1 MKPCSAEQM
10 EVFGDRLSSHHLN
23 PFIDSAV
30 HNAHSILLPCVQ
42 FPPSTPFH
50 SIYVSSFMHQ
60 HLSFHLMGHFLRVVA
75 FLIKVAATCF
85 VMSVHAAPVITTI
98 AEEPFAYSGG
108 VSIGGLNGGSGWS
121 AAWTAGVRQHRTN
134 ATSLTLLGLSSSG
147 GKLVDNGN
155 AAQVSFNDRILPM
168 QSSGVVFVQFMAQF
182 GTQSGNGTP
191 QIRLFNSVT
200 NANAAAVGNNA
211 RCGSP
216 VFALFGP
223 DLVTGPCSAVAL
235 SSLSVI
241 VLRID
246 YTATS
251 TSMWVLPDFSGFD
264 YLNPPTPT
272 AVYAGL
278 AVPFDTV
285 QVVTRAPAMLDEL
298 RIFTVAAAPAPV
310 QPTPV
315 PFMSWTAL
323 GLLSGLVGLLGWR
336 RAGIFGLDRRTGCG

>member
-1 MKPCSAEQM
+1 MSTFAFRRA
-10 EVFGDRLSSHHLN
+10 VRLAGLALCAYLL
-23 PFIDSAV
+23 P
-30 HNAHSILLPCVQ
+30 AHS
-42 FPPSTPFH
+42 
-50 SIYVSSFMHQ
+50 
-60 HLSFHLMGHFLRVVA
+60 
-75 FLIKVAATCF
+75 
-85 VMSVHAAPVITTI
+85 APVTTVI
-98 AEEPFAYSGG
+98 AEEPFAYPGG

-155 AAQVSFNDRILPM
+155 TAQVSVNARTLPM
-168 QSSGVVFVQFMAQF
+168 QSSGVVFVQFLAQF
-182 GTQSGNGTP
+182 GTQSANGTP

-200 NANAAAVGNNA
+200 NANAAAVGNNGQ
-211 RCGSP
+211 CNSP

-264 YLNPPTPT
+264 YLNPPAPT

-285 QVVTRAPAMLDEL
+285 QVVTRAPALLDEL
-298 RIFTVAAAPAPV
+298 RIFTVAAAPAPAPA

-336 RAGIFGLDRRTGCG
+336 RAGIFRA

>member
-1 MKPCSAEQM
+1 M
-10 EVFGDRLSSHHLN
+10 VGYLLRLATL
-23 PFIDSAV
+23 I
-30 HNAHSILLPCVQ
+30 
-42 FPPSTPFH
+42 
-50 SIYVSSFMHQ
+50 
-60 HLSFHLMGHFLRVVA
+60 
-75 FLIKVAATCF
+75 IKVAATMCF
-85 VMSVHAAPVITTI
+85 AMSVHAAPVITTI

-121 AAWTAGVRQHRTN
+121 AAWTAGARQHRTN

-155 AAQVSFNDRILPM
+155 AVNVSVNARTLPM
-168 QSSGVVFVQFMAQF
+168 QSSGVVFVQFLAQF
-182 GTQSGNGTP
+182 GTQSGLGTP

-200 NANAAAVGNNA
+200 GSNAAAVGNNG

-251 TSMWVLPDFSGFD
+251 TSMWVLPNLSGFD
-264 YLNPPTPT
+264 YLNPPTPSV
-272 AVYAGL
+272 VYAGL
-278 AVPFDTV
+278 AVPFDMV
-285 QVVTRAPAMLDEL
+285 QVVTRAPAQLDEL
-298 RIFTVAAAPAPV
+298 RIFTVAPAPAPA

-315 PFMSWTAL
+315 PLMSWPAL

-336 RAGIFGLDRRTGCG
+336 RLGGFRA